1 MRRVRDVTSTLHRR
15 AWYSLLLG
23 GVWGTGGGGRD
34 GHRGCRPG
42 NIKVEKMTRMHPL
55 PTFSSGQLRANV
67 FIKKKGVWEGSLT
80 ASRDSVQA
88 EMIG

>member
-1 MRRVRDVTSTLHRR
+1 
-15 AWYSLLLG
+15 
-23 GVWGTGGGGRD
+23 
-34 GHRGCRPG
+34 
-42 NIKVEKMTRMHPL
+42 MTRMHPL